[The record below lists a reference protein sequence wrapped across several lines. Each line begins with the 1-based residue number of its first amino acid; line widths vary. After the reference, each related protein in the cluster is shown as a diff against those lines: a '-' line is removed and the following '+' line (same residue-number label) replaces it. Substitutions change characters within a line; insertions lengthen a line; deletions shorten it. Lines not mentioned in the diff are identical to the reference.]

1 MQFKLNK
8 LTLLLLSAPLIANAG
23 ISHNGSE
30 HNILPSN
37 LATNITD
44 NQEHTINGSL
54 TIAEGGKTTP
64 AGQANGEMTIDN
76 GSKLNI
82 SGKVMIGNQNDD
94 GFGGKLTVTG
104 A

>member
-44 NQEHTINGSL
+44 NQEHTIKYVLIYWGRGYNKSDR
-54 TIAEGGKTTP
+54 T
-64 AGQANGEMTIDN
+64 
-76 GSKLNI
+76 
-82 SGKVMIGNQNDD
+82 NQ
-94 GFGGKLTVTG
+94 G
-104 A
+104 